1 MSKLQKRLSRK
12 EKRRNESN
20 TNYIVNNRF
29 NMRRIDPLTASQEEF
44 FDDYARGY
52 NIAAIGT
59 AGTGKTMC
67 AMYLGLRDI
76 LSKPDYEKIIIVRSA
91 VQTRE
96 QGFMPGSKQQKEAVF
111 TTPYA
116 DICVDL
122 FQRGDAWDILKQKN
136 MVEFTTSSFVRGL
149 TFDNSIIIVDECQSM
164 TLHELDVH
172 YHSSRRML

>member
-96 QGFMPGSKQQKEAVF
+96 QGFIAWFKTTKRSSIHYSIRRHLCRSFPTWRRLGYSKTKEYGRV
-111 TTPYA
+111 YH
-116 DICVDL
+116 
-122 FQRGDAWDILKQKN
+122 
-136 MVEFTTSSFVRGL
+136 
-149 TFDNSIIIVDECQSM
+149 IIIRPR
-164 TLHELDVH
+164 THI
-172 YHSSRRML
+172 R